1 MATTTAR
8 SEPNLIR
15 DQRREP
21 SARRPKRHLNPA
33 TRKHPIAC
41 PHCGCK
47 KLVRKGTRRKKLE
60 LVQLWQCTYCGHVF
74 TPLPPEARNTTYP
87 PRVII
92 DALTTYCL
100 GCSLAETADRLRKRG
115 YTASKSSLARWL
127 SSYRA
132 LTTYTRLR
140 SRALALFP
148 PHKTISA
155 TKLYHRQV
163 YEYAF
168 HRPKLALL
176 LGVGERL
183 QKTPAAALPRTR
195 TREQPRFAALGN
207 FLESVKD
214 RCPHAIFRA
223 SDRASKAGEDFID
236 KSRRV
241 AVPKENT
248 ATRMA
253 GLIIPTTANNRLRHS
268 RLQSF
273 MLAADSV
280 TVAVEVPIWLRDKDI
295 AAIECQWG
303 ITLAPKSESGERIL
317 TGHIDFVQV
326 RNGAIYILDYKP
338 DATTNKPFAQLTIYA
353 LALSH
358 LTGIPLF
365 DFKCAWFNEEQYCEF
380 FPRTIL
386 ARNYESAA
394 QKRAA

>member
-1 MATTTAR
+1 MATRTTR
-8 SEPNLIR
+8 
-15 DQRREP
+15 
-21 SARRPKRHLNPA
+21 LNPA
-33 TRKHPIAC
+33 TRKQPLAC

-60 LVQLWQCTYCGHVF
+60 LVQLWQCTYCRHVF
-74 TPLPPEARNTTYP
+74 TPLPREARNTTYP

-92 DALTTYCL
+92 EALTTYCL
-100 GCSLAETADRLRKRG
+100 GYSLAETAERLHRRG

-127 SSYRA
+127 ANYRA
-132 LTTYTRLR
+132 VTTYTRLR
-140 SRALALFP
+140 ARGLALFP
-148 PHKTISA
+148 PHKTIAA

-163 YEYAF
+163 YEYAL

-176 LGVGERL
+176 LRAGERAA
-183 QKTPAAALPRTR
+183 KPTAPAQHRTR
-195 TREQPRFAALGN
+195 EREQPRFAALGE
-207 FLESVKD
+207 FLESVKG
-214 RCPHAIFRA
+214 RCPHVLFRA
-223 SDRASKAGEDFID
+223 SDRASKAAEVFID
-236 KSRRV
+236 PNRRV

-268 RLQSF
+268 RLQAF

-280 TVAVEVPIWLRDKDI
+280 TIAVEVPIWLRENDI
-295 AAIECQWG
+295 VAIERQWG
-303 ITLAPKSESGERIL
+303 ISLVPPSGSGERIL

-386 ARNYESAA
+386 ARS
-394 QKRAA
+394 QKPDVLDRAA

>member
-1 MATTTAR
+1 MVTTTAR
-8 SEPNLIR
+8 
-15 DQRREP
+15 
-21 SARRPKRHLNPA
+21 LNPA

-47 KLVRKGTRRKKLE
+47 KLVRKGTRQKKLE

-100 GCSLAETADRLRKRG
+100 GYSLAETAERLHRRRG

-127 SSYRA
+127 ATYRA

-140 SRALALFP
+140 SRRLALFP
-148 PHKTISA
+148 PHKTIA
-155 TKLYHRQV
+155 TTKLYHRQV

-176 LGVGERL
+176 LGAGED
-183 QKTPAAALPRTR
+183 QAKPTTALARRTR
-195 TREQPRFAALGN
+195 EREQPRFAALKD
-207 FLESVKD
+207 FLESVED
-214 RCPHAIFRA
+214 RCPHALFRA
-223 SDRASKAGEDFID
+223 SDRASKAGEDFLD
-236 KSRRV
+236 PKRRV
-241 AVPKENT
+241 AVTKENT

-253 GLIIPTTANNRLRHS
+253 GLIIPTTANNRLRHGC
-268 RLQSF
+268 LQSF

-280 TVAVEVPIWLRDKDI
+280 TIAVEVPIWLREDDI
-295 AAIECQWG
+295 AAIERQWG
-303 ITLAPKSESGERIL
+303 ITLAPPASDGERIL

-326 RNGAIYILDYKP
+326 RNGAVYILDYKP

-365 DFKCAWFNEEQYCEF
+365 DFKCAWFNEQQYCEF

-386 ARNYESAA
+386 ARTYHSETNKLAA
-394 QKRAA
+394 